1 MNLSQKSESEKQ
13 LVHTIFLFTAIGIL
27 LVLTFFFFLPF
38 LGTIFM
44 AAIVATV
51 TMPVVSWLIKQG
63 FPKYGAVIAVLLG
76 VILLII
82 IPSFIFITSLL
93 NEAGAVSGSIVT
105 WAQNLPN
112 NLQNLVLELP
122 FVSKESGILEE
133 LDFAAINN
141 IATDLA
147 GKLSGSLVSSATVF
161 AAKLAT
167 MLLHL
172 VIFFIALFFLLI
184 DGDKIINYT
193 KRLIPLAPA
202 QTEEL
207 GNKTQDL
214 MESIVY
220 GIVGAAMAQGLVL
233 GIGMSIV
240 GVDNPIFWATLAA
253 ILSPIPFG
261 ITVVWLPMAL
271 YFLLSGD
278 VWGGLF
284 LFFWSFILVANIDNF
299 VKPYLISGKSSLH
312 PFAVMVILLGG
323 VFAFGFKGLIFGPLV
338 LTLLLAFLHIYE
350 LEYRD
355 GSIEPLPKKKP
366 KQPKLKQRLLAHIK
380 R

>member
-1 MNLSQKSESEKQ
+1 
-13 LVHTIFLFTAIGIL
+13 
-27 LVLTFFFFLPF
+27 
-38 LGTIFM
+38 M

-51 TMPVVSWLIKQG
+51 TMPIVHWLMHKK
-63 FPKYGAVIAVLLG
+63 FPKYGAVVAVLLG

-93 NEAGAVSGSIVT
+93 DEASAVSGSIVT
-105 WAQNLPN
+105 WAQDLPS
-112 NLQNLVLELP
+112 NLQNLILELP
-122 FVSKESGILEE
+122 FVSEESGILEE
-133 LDFAAINN
+133 LDFASLNTV
-141 IATDLA
+141 ATDIA

-172 VIFFIALFFLLI
+172 IIFFIALFFLLI
-184 DGDKIINYT
+184 DGDKIINYV

-202 QTEEL
+202 QTDEL
-207 GNKTQDL
+207 GNKTRDL

-261 ITVVWLPMAL
+261 ITMVWLPMTL

-278 VWGGLF
+278 VWGGVF
-284 LFFWSFILVANIDNF
+284 LFFWSFLLVANIDNF

-312 PFAVMVILLGG
+312 PFAVMIILLGG

-355 GSIEPLPKKKP
+355 GVIEPLEKKKP
-366 KQPKLKQRLLAHIK
+366 KKIDLKKRLIAMVK